1 MPVTHNATASPW
13 LLLVFSLPANK
24 ASERVQI
31 WRKLQK
37 IGSIPFRNAG
47 YMLPNTPEHLE
58 RFEWLATAIRGF
70 KGDASILQIQ
80 SVDDLPV
87 GKVKERFREARA
99 ADYAALLEA
108 ISKLKPSGAGKTS

>member
-1 MPVTHNATASPW
+1 MAITQPVDGSPW
-13 LLLVFSLPANK
+13 LLLVFTLPASK

-47 YMLPNTPEHLE
+47 YMLPNTPDHLE

-70 KGDASILQIQ
+70 KGDGSILQIQ

-87 GKVKERFREARA
+87 GEIKEQFRAARA
-99 ADYAALLEA
+99 TDYAA
-108 ISKLKPSGAGKTS
+108 

>member
-1 MPVTHNATASPW
+1 MSVQDRLSVSPW
-13 LLLVFSLPANK
+13 LLLVFTLPATK

-47 YMLPNTPEHLE
+47 YMLPNTEEHLE
-58 RFEWLATAIRGF
+58 RFEWLATAIRDF

-87 GKVKERFREARA
+87 GKIKEQFRAVRTI
-99 ADYAALLEA
+99 DYAAL
-108 ISKLKPSGAGKTS
+108 